1 MFKIFVKN
9 LVLYGYHGVNPEE
22 KKEGQDFLFNVQVKI
37 EKNSFKGEDSIENT
51 VNYSQIIKAIKNV
64 NKNNKFDL
72 LETFA
77 EKISEDIFKISFLI
91 KEVKVKIEKIKP
103 PINENL
109 ESVGV
114 SYKLKK
120 DTTTKDIS
128 DLSSKV
134 SNKLKKFENSFG
146 DLNKYNLIYLS
157 LGTNIGNRLKNLKN
171 AINALNNTKI
181 FQILKISSVY
191 ETEPMYV
198 RDQESFYNIVVLAKV
213 SSDLNPFVIFGYL
226 KGIEYLMGREK
237 QEMKNGPRII
247 DIDIL
252 SIDEITLE
260 SDLLILPH
268 PKLKERNFVLIPLL
282 EIAPAYNIGDT
293 SLSSYIAKKKFP
305 EKVKKINQIL

>member
-1 MFKIFVKN
+1 MFEIFVKN

-22 KKEGQDFLFNVQVKI
+22 KKEGQDFLFNVQAKVK
-37 EKNSFKGEDSIENT
+37 KDSFKGEDNIENT
-51 VNYSQIIKAIKNV
+51 VNYSQIIDTIKNV

-77 EKISEDIFKISFLI
+77 EKISGEIFKISSLI

-114 SYKLKK
+114 SYKLKR
-120 DTTTKDIS
+120 DTATEDIS
-128 DLSSKV
+128 DSNFKA
-134 SNKLKKFENSFG
+134 SNKLKKSE
-146 DLNKYNLIYLS
+146 KYNSIYLS
-157 LGTNIGNRLKNLKN
+157 LGTNIGNRFENLKN
-171 AINALNNTKI
+171 AINAINSTKI
-181 FQILKISSVY
+181 FQILKISSIY

-198 RDQESFYNIVVLAKV
+198 SDQENFYNIVILAKV
-213 SSDLNPFVIFGYL
+213 RADLNPFVIFGYL
-226 KGIEYLMGREK
+226 KGIEYLMGRKK
-237 QEMKNGPRII
+237 QKIKNGPRII